1 MYCESDKSVVKK
13 GFNQLKNGTRLQ
25 RYLCGS
31 PDQRVIIK
39 TYVEKQA
46 KNRRRIFSKLRN
58 P

>member
-1 MYCESDKSVVKK
+1 MCFCSAIGGRGKGYSAKK
-13 GFNQLKNGTRLQ
+13 
-25 RYLCGS
+25 GS